1 MARILIVSIAIIPC
15 VILLLP
21 AIVVI
26 ALLSWFVSAVH
37 AIARRIERTHIP
49 WTDLIEFDQ
58 QLGWKP
64 RPNLDTYYLAADDDV
79 FRIVTDREGWPGV
92 TTIEESEVIV
102 IGDSFAFGYGI
113 DTNRSFASLMGDVS
127 VKAVAAPGYSMVHC
141 VRLMEQLG
149 ERLRGK
155 LIIWFTFLENDLQ
168 DNIAP
173 EMSGY
178 RAPFVRRDPD
188 SGTWEIFDRHVSPT
202 KWDCSLSDARRLFPS
217 FCVPGPAA
225 ERAYDASDFLIQ
237 RAQLACERV
246 AAHLVV
252 VTIPHSMQLTD
263 SGRREMAALS
273 GAPSAF
279 DADLPD
285 RRIGESC
292 RRWGVSLV
300 LGMQHLSSA
309 HYKRREGIHWNQ
321 SGHREIAR
329 LLKRLHA
336 SFSAG
341 RLNGLS
347 RESAHREPSLRHGPN
362 VRVAIG
368 PPSALRDRT
377 GTDHR

>member
-1 MARILIVSIAIIPC
+1 MARILIVGIAIVPC

-26 ALLSWFVSAVH
+26 ALLSWFASTVR
-37 AIARRIERTHIP
+37 AIARRLERSHVP
-49 WTDLIEFDQ
+49 WTDLMEFDQ
-58 QLGWKP
+58 LLGWKP
-64 RPNLDTYYLAADDDV
+64 RPNLDTHYLAAGDDV
-79 FRIVTDREGWPGV
+79 FRIITDREGWPGA
-92 TTIEESEVIV
+92 TTIDEAEVIV

-113 DTNRSFASLMGDVS
+113 DTNRSFASLTGDVS
-127 VKAVAAPGYSMVHC
+127 VKAVAAPGYSMVHG

-155 LIIWFTFLENDLQ
+155 LIVWLAFLENDLQ
-168 DNIAP
+168 DNLAP

-178 RAPFVRRDPD
+178 RAPFVRQDPQRH
-188 SGTWEIFDRHVSPT
+188 TWEIVDRHVSPRR
-202 KWDCSLSDARRLFPS
+202 WDCSLSEARRLFPS

-237 RAQLACERV
+237 RARLACDR
-246 AAHLVV
+246 AAAQLVV

-263 SGRREMAALS
+263 SGRRGMAAMS

-292 RRWGVSLV
+292 RRWGVPLV
-300 LGMQHLSSA
+300 IGMQHLSAA

-329 LLKRLHA
+329 LLNHLYA
-336 SFSAG
+336 SFAAG
-341 RLNGLS
+341 RLNRLTH
-347 RESAHREPSLRHGPN
+347 ESAHREAPLRHGPS
-362 VRVAIG
+362 VKVAIG
-368 PPSALRDRT
+368 PQSALTDRM
-377 GTDHR
+377 GTDR